1 MNEYVIFT
9 DSGCDLPGS
18 LLSEWG
24 IPCKN
29 LHLHFDGDDTSSLE
43 DIDIGDFYRKMR
55 EGATPKTSAV
65 NVAEF
70 EELFEGALSCGK
82 DVLYIG
88 FSSALSTTY
97 NSARLASVGLSEK
110 YPDRKIRVVDTLSA
124 SAGYGLIVK
133 LVNDRKNAGATIDE
147 AADYAEDIK
156 LKISIWFTVDDLV
169 YLKRGGRISAA
180 AAFFGNML
188 GIKPVLRMD
197 DEGHLVPYSK
207 VRGRKMSLNAMA
219 DKYGQLATDHGGIA
233 YISHGDCMADAK
245 YLANLIETKYG
256 AKVELITDVGPI
268 IGSHSGPGTVAL
280 FFPGKSRLD

>member
-280 FFPGKSRLD
+280 FFPGKSRHD

>member
-18 LLSEWG
+18 LLTEWG

-43 DIDIGDFYRKMR
+43 DIDIGNFYQKMR

>member
-9 DSGCDLPGS
+9 DSGCDLPEA
-18 LLSEWG
+18 LLQEWN
-24 IPCKN
+24 IPCKS
-29 LHLHFDGDDTSSLE
+29 LHLHFDGDETKSVE
-43 DIDIGDFYRKMR
+43 GVDIGEFYQKMR
-55 EGATPKTSAV
+55 DGAAPKTSAV

-70 EELFEGALSCGK
+70 EELFESALAEGK

-97 NSARLASVGLSEK
+97 NSARLASVSLSEK
-110 YPDRKIRVVDTLSA
+110 YPERKIRVVDTLSA
-124 SAGYGLIVK
+124 SSGYGLIVK
-133 LVNDRKNAGATIDE
+133 LVNDKKNAGATIDE

-156 LKISIWFTVDDLV
+156 LKISIWFTVDDLE

-197 DEGHLVPYSK
+197 DTGHLVPFSK

-219 DKYGQLATDHGGIA
+219 DKYGELATDLDGIA
-233 YISHGDCMADAK
+233 FISHGDCIADAQ
-245 YLANLIETKYG
+245 YLADLLKTKYG
-256 AKVELITDVGPI
+256 ASVELITDVGPI

-280 FFPGKSRLD
+280 FFPGKSRL